1 MRERTDW
8 DAFWRFEQI
17 RRDFDPL
24 DARRWKSDSQRALKS
39 LYPGRP
45 LLLDSTAGLGDHTVN
60 LAEQGFQVEAC
71 DTSDVALT
79 ATKAALAAAGIED
92 VPVFRGE
99 WAELQRPGR
108 YDLIFNDAIHWVYEE
123 SEMRRVARGLLEA
136 LKPGGSLVYF
146 YADKSKPG
154 RDVGA
159 RQLESDWADMSAPRE
174 AWHYEG
180 DSTSLRLSL
189 TAERGEGCIDEE
201 HTYELREGETHS
213 THYLTM
219 RHVYHWDWFHL
230 TPLLEEVGFTN
241 VRSEH
246 FENVK
251 GRTYA
256 MNRASRPT

>member
-1 MRERTDW
+1 MKDREDW
-8 DAFWRFEQI
+8 DTFWRFEQI

-24 DARRWKSDSQRALKS
+24 DARRWKLDSQRELKS

-79 ATKAALAAAGIED
+79 ATQAALNDAGLE

-99 WAELQRPGR
+99 WANLKRPAR
-108 YDLIFNDAIHWVYEE
+108 YDLIFNDAIHWVYEAE
-123 SEMRRVARGLLEA
+123 HMRSAARGLLEA
-136 LKPGGSLVYF
+136 LKPGGTLVYF

-154 RDVGA
+154 ENVGR
-159 RQLESDWADMSAPRE
+159 RQLDSDWEDMSEPRD
-174 AWHYEG
+174 AWQYES
-180 DSTSLRLSL
+180 DSTSARLSL
-189 TAERGEGCIDEE
+189 TAKRGEGCIDEE
-201 HTYELREGETHS
+201 HTYQLREGESRS
-213 THYLTM
+213 THQLTM

-230 TPLLEEVGFTN
+230 TPLLVDVGFTN
-241 VRSEH
+241 IRSTH
-246 FENVK
+246 FVNVK

-256 MNRASRPT
+256 MNRASRPS

>member
-1 MRERTDW
+1 MKDRKDW
-8 DAFWRFEQI
+8 DTFWRFEQI

-24 DARRWKSDSQRALKS
+24 DARRWKSDSQSALKS

-71 DTSDVALT
+71 DTSDVALASTQT
-79 ATKAALAAAGIED
+79 ALKIAGIED

-99 WAELQRPGR
+99 WADLERPAR

-123 SEMRRVARGLLEA
+123 SQMRSAAKGLLEA
-136 LKPGGSLVYF
+136 LKPGGTLVYF

-154 RDVGA
+154 EDVGG
-159 RQLESDWADMSAPRE
+159 RQLESDWEEMSAARE
-174 AWHYEG
+174 AWHYENEA
-180 DSTSLRLSL
+180 TSLRLSL
-189 TAERGEGCIDEE
+189 TAKRGVGCIDEE
-201 HTYELREGETHS
+201 HTYELREGETRS
-213 THYLTM
+213 THQLTM

-230 TPLLEEVGFTN
+230 TPLLQDVGFTN
-241 VRSEH
+241 VRSNH
-246 FENVK
+246 FVNVK

-256 MNRASRPT
+256 MNRASRPE

>member
-1 MRERTDW
+1 MRERKDW

-71 DTSDVALT
+71 DTSDVALA
-79 ATKAALAAAGIED
+79 ATKSALTAAAIDD
-92 VPVFRGE
+92 VPVFHGE
-99 WAELQRPGR
+99 WGDLKRPGR
-108 YDLIFNDAIHWVYEE
+108 YDLIFNDALHWVYEE
-123 SEMRRVARGLLEA
+123 SDMRAAAKGLLEA
-136 LKPGGSLVYF
+136 LKPGGTLVYF

-154 RDVGA
+154 EDVGQ
-159 RQLESDWADMSAPRE
+159 RQLKSDWAEMSEPRE
-174 AWHYEG
+174 AWHYEN

-189 TAERGEGCIDEE
+189 TAKRGAGFIDED
-201 HTYELREGETHS
+201 HTYELREGVKRS
-213 THYLTM
+213 THRLTM

-230 TPLLEEVGFTN
+230 TPVLEDVGFTN

-246 FENVK
+246 FVNVK

-256 MNRASRPT
+256 MNRASRPA